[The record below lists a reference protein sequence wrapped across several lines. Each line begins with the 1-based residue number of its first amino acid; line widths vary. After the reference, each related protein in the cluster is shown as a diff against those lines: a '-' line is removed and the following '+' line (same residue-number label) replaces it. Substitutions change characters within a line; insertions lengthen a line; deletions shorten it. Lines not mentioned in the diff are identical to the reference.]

1 MADTIPTLFKESTNI
16 ARFSPRKAMRTHLD
30 PALVRE
36 NKLKKK
42 SEREKSIKISGI
54 RLFNPEAAM
63 NRSPN
68 LSTHQTLGSGRSRDV
83 KYESFGID
91 QINVQSFEM

>member
-1 MADTIPTLFKESTNI
+1 
-16 ARFSPRKAMRTHLD
+16 MRTHLD

-54 RLFNPEAAM
+54 RMFNPEAAM

-68 LSTHQTLGSGRSRDV
+68 VSARTPLGGNGRNNRDV
-83 KYESFGID
+83 KYEPFGGE
-91 QINVQSFEM
+91 QQMNVQAFEMRE